1 MQSVED
7 FIKYASPQID
17 FIEDA
22 QAYLDATRYAPH
34 NMYGMEKDAAWLKP
48 IGQAVSG
55 FFRNNIVGQTAAST
69 FSNMITKPMGSTV
82 SALGKWMIKR
92 PELARMGG
100 RVLNPGNLD
109 KWTGKLGMRLA
120 KFGLGMQRAGKHAD
134 IRLLNR
140 LGHLT
145 GDAAK
150 NLGFW
155 GKTLNG
161 AKGILPGALGFGGF
175 TAGVMGVPGFKQLTD
190 LSNYTTGYGLVNSGI
205 NWAGDKISQGIGS
218 IKEKAMQGAEDAAM
232 RTAAEMAN
240 GIYEQGRLGHMYGA
254 IDPEGFRSRL
264 LEQAQQGIRDK
275 FTQLRGGATV

>member
-17 FIEDA
+17 FIEEA
-22 QAYLDATRYAPH
+22 QAYLDSVRYAPY
-34 NMYGMEKDAAWLKP
+34 NMYGMEKEAGWGWIKP
-48 IGQAVSG
+48 VGN
-55 FFRNNIVGQTAAST
+55 FFKNNIVGQTAAST
-69 FSNMITKPMGSTV
+69 FNNLITRPMGKTITTIGHWFRKKPVYNS
-82 SALGKWMIKR
+82 LGMMMK
-92 PELARMGG
+92 
-100 RVLNPGNLD
+100 PGNSSTLIGRLGRTLER
-109 KWTGKLGMRLA
+109 TGRQMGAISRS
-120 KFGLGMQRAGKHAD
+120 AD
-134 IRLLNR
+134 ANLLNR
-140 LGHLT
+140 LGHVT

-161 AKGILPGALGFGGF
+161 AKGAVPGALGIGGF
-175 TAGVMGVPGFKQLTD
+175 VAGAMGVPGLKQLTD
-190 LSNYTTGYGLVNSGI
+190 LSNYTTGYGLVNTGI

-218 IKEKAMQGAEDAAM
+218 IKEKAMQGAEEAAM
-232 RTAAEMAN
+232 RTASEMAN

-254 IDPEGFRSRL
+254 IDPEGFRAKL